1 MFAKKTLV
9 AVAALLAA
17 AGAAQAESS
26 VKLYGYVDAAV
37 GSYQNYN
44 LATGKVDRTTEV
56 STGNM
61 MTSFVGLSGSE
72 DLGGGLKA
80 EFTLESFLAT
90 DTGSTLTNMAGGFW
104 GRASWVGLS
113 GNFGRV
119 ILGQYDNALFTYG
132 LLYNPFGSSMVFSP
146 TMVSYYGLSGTV
158 FGTRAP
164 SGQGSLAS
172 LGYDTGWV
180 NSVTYET
187 PNFAGFTASAQFSPK
202 ETTAGGDAKNSY
214 ALSAAYNAGPLS
226 VMGVYTSS
234 GNTGGTAYVAR
245 QDNYALG
252 ASYDLGVVKL
262 MGQYSVVKNKG
273 TNLTS
278 TGLDGGKATFFQVG
292 ASVPVTTSGNLMV
305 SYGQTKYKEG
315 FFSLNDSKLAQ
326 FSLGYDYSLS
336 KRTGVYAAATT
347 KKWTDAGLQDETA
360 TTYAVGLRHAF

>member
-17 AGAAQAESS
+17 AGAAQAQSS
-26 VKLYGYVDAAV
+26 VKLYGYVEGTV
-37 GSYQNYN
+37 GSYENFN
-44 LATGKVDRTTEV
+44 LDTGLVERTTEV
-56 STGNM
+56 GSGNM
-61 MTSFVGLSGSE
+61 MTSFIGLSGSE

-80 EFTLESFLAT
+80 EFALESFLAN
-90 DTGSTLTNMAGGFW
+90 DTGATLGNMAGGFW

-119 ILGQYDNALFTYG
+119 ILGQYDNAMFTYG

-158 FGTRAP
+158 FGT
-164 SGQGSLAS
+164 GSLAT

-187 PNFAGFTASAQFSPK
+187 PNFGGFTASLQFAPK
-202 ETTAGGDAKNSY
+202 ETTAGGDAKDHY

-234 GNTGGTAYVAR
+234 GVAGPAYVAR
-245 QDNYALG
+245 QKNYALG
-252 ASYDLGVVKL
+252 ASYDFGVAKL
-262 MGQYSVVKNKG
+262 MGQYSVVKDE
-273 TNLTS
+273 
-278 TGLDGGKATFFQVG
+278 TGGADDKAKFFQVG
-292 ASVPVTTSGNLMV
+292 VSVPVTAAGNLMV
-305 SYGQTKYKEG
+305 SYGQTKYEDG
-315 FFSLNDSKLAQ
+315 VVEPKLKQ
-326 FSLGYDYSLS
+326 FSVGYDYSLS
-336 KRTGVYAAATT
+336 KRTGVYAALTT
-347 KKWTDAGLQDETA
+347 KKLSDAGMIDDTA

>member
-158 FGTRAP
+158 FGT
-164 SGQGSLAS
+164 GSLAS
-172 LGYDTGWV
+172 AGYDTGWV

-187 PNFAGFTASAQFSPK
+187 PNFGGFTASAQFAPK
-202 ETTAGGDAKNSY
+202 ETTAAGDAKNSY

-226 VMGVYTSS
+226 VMGVYTES
-234 GNTGGTAYVAR
+234 GKTGPAYIAR
-245 QDNYALG
+245 QKNWGLG

-262 MGQYSVVKNKG
+262 MGQYSVIKDTTAG
-273 TNLTS
+273 A
-278 TGLDGGKATFFQVG
+278 DGKAKFFQLG
-292 ASVPVTTSGNLMV
+292 ASVPVTAQGNLMA
-305 SYGQTKYKEG
+305 SYGQTKYDKFYG
-315 FFSLNDSKLAQ
+315 FNDGKLQQ

-336 KRTGVYAAATT
+336 KRTGVYAAVTS
-347 KKWTDAGLQDETA
+347 KKLKDVGLIDETA